1 MRKKSLKDNGRGFR
15 ICNGIILS
23 IIAALM
29 LYPFLYVLFASVS
42 DPNALIRHRGLL
54 LAPKG
59 FNLGAYKLVFKN
71 PNILNGYLN
80 TILYV
85 VLGTT
90 INIMFCQEKISFFE
104 NRLCFLPLSRC
115 ILVAE

>member
-90 INIMFCQEKISFFE
+90 INIIMTVLSAYV
-104 NRLCFLPLSRC
+104 LSRKDFLFRKY
-115 ILVAE
+115 I